1 MSLQCHVRDLDV
13 LRLHRERE
21 LQSALAPRIF
31 RVVRSYLAQVKAL
44 DELYKLSS
52 TNYAM
57 GPKPKTRKCALPKRT
72 VPWGGGCFRIWVG
85 DGAMADGSVPKHSI
99 WMGG

>member
-1 MSLQCHVRDLDV
+1 MRPQCPVRDLDV

-44 DELYKLSS
+44 DELYKHSS
-52 TNYAM
+52 TICAM
-57 GPKPKTRKCALPKRT
+57 EPKSETRKCALPKRT
-72 VPWGGGCFRIWVG
+72 VQSGGGFFG
-85 DGAMADGSVPKHSI
+85 KK
-99 WMGG
+99 